1 MTDYAT
7 LQADVVDWLARDD
20 LATKAPSFIRLAEA
34 EINRRVRTQDQERN
48 ATLVLEEGNAWA
60 ADLPSGWLGFRS
72 IVSDLPNPSVVYV
85 PPDAFHEMS
94 RAQSDAFGS
103 LGGGPLSY
111 TVEAMSIK
119 GVAGPGAGDPITLST
134 VYWTRYAPLL
144 GAAATNWLLTN
155 HYDIYL
161 NACLMQAWDYVDET
175 ELVAR
180 YSARLDKGIG
190 QLEEQERMAY
200 NPAGPKV
207 RRPRAAAI
215 Y

>member
-20 LATKAPSFIRLAEA
+20 LATKAPTFIRLAEA
-34 EINRRVRTQDQERN
+34 VINRRVRTQDQERN
-48 ATLVLEEGNAWA
+48 ASLVLEEANAWA
-60 ADLPSGWLGFRS
+60 ADLPAGWLGFRR
-72 IVSDLPNPSVVYV
+72 IVTDLPNPEAVYV
-85 PPDAFHEMS
+85 TPTVFHEMI

-134 VYWTRYAPLL
+134 VYWVRYDPLS
-144 GAAATNWLLTN
+144 GTNTTNWLLTN

-161 NACLMQAWDYVDET
+161 NAAIAQAWGYVDET

-180 YSARLDKGIG
+180 HTAQLDRAIEEL
-190 QLEEQERMAY
+190 QEQERMAY